1 MAGRHDEA
9 VVALKQLHATWA
21 GSATAPE
28 LFLPEEGPEIA
39 LAGRSNVGKSSLLN
53 ALCGHEVLA
62 RVSKTPGRTRAIHFF
77 RTDIGL
83 TLVDFPGYGFAKGPS
98 KDREAW
104 KRLIEAYLLGRKA
117 LKAVAVLVDSRH
129 QPSADDR
136 GIFDWLN
143 SLKRN
148 ALCVATK
155 VDKLSGNERP
165 KQLALIKEALKLNHL
180 PIAFSSVSGMG
191 REALVV
197 KMKELARA
205 AD

>member
-1 MAGRHDEA
+1 M
-9 VVALKQLHATWA
+9 ALKQLHATWL
-21 GSATAPE
+21 GSANSPE
-28 LFLPEEGPEIA
+28 QFLPEAGPEIA

-77 RTDIGL
+77 KTDVGM
-83 TLVDFPGYGFAKGPS
+83 TLVDFPGYGFAKGPNH
-98 KDREAW
+98 DRHEW
-104 KRLIEAYLLGRKA
+104 KRLIEAYLGGRKS

-129 QPSADDR
+129 EPSEEDR

-143 SLKRN
+143 SMKKN

-155 VDKLSGNERP
+155 TDKLSGNELP
-165 KQLALIKEALKLNHL
+165 KQLAMLKVELKLNHSPL
-180 PIAFSSVSGMG
+180 GFSAVSGAG

-205 AD
+205 